1 MTSQNP
7 NQLSQPSS
15 PLGVHGPNREL
26 MDAIIT
32 SWIDGILILTK
43 TGELVRSNS
52 IAKQICDR
60 ITQTD
65 SGQIPKEIWRTCRVL
80 IQGCNEYT
88 EGPVVAESE
97 LSVKPH
103 EHFRIRAR
111 WFDLGDYGN
120 NAYILVILEDQNYS
134 KRNLAITEVD
144 RYGLS
149 PREAEVWL
157 LHRTGYTYREIA
169 AELYI
174 AVNTVKR
181 HIKKIYVKR
190 HMALVKEETYTD
202 NLAS

>member
-1 MTSQNP
+1 MTSQNS
-7 NQLSQPSS
+7 NQPSQPSS
-15 PLGVHGPNREL
+15 LDVHCPNYEL

-32 SWIDGILILTK
+32 TWIDGILILTK
-43 TGELVRSNS
+43 TGELVRRNS

-60 ITQTD
+60 IAQ
-65 SGQIPKEIWRTCRVL
+65 SPSNHIPKEIWRTCQVL

-97 LSVKPH
+97 LNVKPH
-103 EHFRIRAR
+103 EQFRIRAR
-111 WFDLGDYGN
+111 WFDFGEHGN
-120 NAYILVILEDQNYS
+120 NAYILVILEDQNCS

-181 HIKKIYVKR
+181 HIKKIYAKQ
-190 HMALVKEETYTD
+190 HLTLIKEEAYAD
-202 NLAS
+202 DLAS